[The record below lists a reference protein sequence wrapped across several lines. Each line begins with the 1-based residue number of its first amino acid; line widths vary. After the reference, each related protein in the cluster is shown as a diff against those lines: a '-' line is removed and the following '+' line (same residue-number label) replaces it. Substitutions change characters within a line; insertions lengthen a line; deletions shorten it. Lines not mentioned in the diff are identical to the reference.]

1 MGRRIPTRMLHVRR
15 RCQSFWTPVVTAA
28 TVGGAAIV
36 TLVSTILY
44 QLDEQNTR
52 VSGLSTYNAIGFSF
66 CIWIPFFLLFFVL
79 LFPSQNSLG
88 RRVLF
93 AKKIHFRVDGSDSK
107 NMGAK
112 IVLSFDA
119 SFYVFSTLF
128 VLVFTQPVAPFDAC
142 RLKSDKDN
150 NQHTT
155 L

>member
-1 MGRRIPTRMLHVRR
+1 ME
-15 RCQSFWTPVVTAA
+15 
-28 TVGGAAIV
+28 AI
-36 TLVSTILY
+36 
-44 QLDEQNTR
+44 Q
-52 VSGLSTYNAIGFSF
+52 
-66 CIWIPFFLLFFVL
+66 
-79 LFPSQNSLG
+79 
-88 RRVLF
+88 
-93 AKKIHFRVDGSDSK
+93 K

>member
-1 MGRRIPTRMLHVRR
+1 M
-15 RCQSFWTPVVTAA
+15 TAA

-107 NMGAK
+107 KHGGE
-112 IVLSFDA
+112 DC
-119 SFYVFSTLF
+119 
-128 VLVFTQPVAPFDAC
+128 LVF
-142 RLKSDKDN
+142 
-150 NQHTT
+150 
-155 L
+155 